1 MKRIASLFLAA
12 AMALSLAACSGSG
25 SSSSSAAASAPAS
38 EPASA
43 SASGSTAAAEGEGLD
58 IVLVSTAAGVDD
70 GSFIQNTWEGVQAF
84 VESRGGIDTT
94 NNVEDP
100 SGDPAQ
106 ALQAVADV
114 MADYDVIVTPG
125 FQFAAIGTLAAENP
139 DKYFIL
145 IDSAATDE
153 NGETVDLPNVA
164 GLMFAEQEGGFFAG
178 LAAAMTTQTGKV
190 ASVHGIAYESNVNYQ
205 YGFESGVNYANAHY
219 GTTAEVVEIPAYA
232 GTDIQG
238 TDVGGNYVGSFGDV
252 ATAKTIADALIG
264 EGVDVLFAAAGDSG
278 NGVLTSVKEHA
289 ADGVWFIGC
298 DADQYDDGENG
309 DSNVVLTSSLK
320 CMDVAVARELNKIV
334 DGTFEGG
341 TQLLK
346 ADTDSTG
353 FVSEEGRQ
361 QLSEEALAAMEECL
375 ALVKD
380 GTIVPAANFNGY
392 TPDDFPGL
400 A

>member
-1 MKRIASLFLAA
+1 M
-12 AMALSLAACSGSG
+12 
-25 SSSSSAAASAPAS
+25 
-38 EPASA
+38 
-43 SASGSTAAAEGEGLD
+43 
-58 IVLVSTAAGVDD
+58 
-70 GSFIQNTWEGVQAF
+70 
-84 VESRGGIDTT
+84 
-94 NNVEDP
+94 EDP

-153 NGETVDLPNVA
+153 NGETVDLPNVT

-238 TDVGGNYVGSFGDV
+238 TDVGGQLRGQLGDV

-264 EGVDVLFAAAGDSG
+264 EGVDVLFAAAGDSRQRR
-278 NGVLTSVKEHA
+278 
-289 ADGVWFIGC
+289 ADLRQGACGRRR
-298 DADQYDDGENG
+298 
-309 DSNVVLTSSLK
+309 VVHRLRRRP
-320 CMDVAVARELNKIV
+320 V
-334 DGTFEGG
+334 
-341 TQLLK
+341 
-346 ADTDSTG
+346 
-353 FVSEEGRQ
+353 
-361 QLSEEALAAMEECL
+361 
-375 ALVKD
+375 
-380 GTIVPAANFNGY
+380 
-392 TPDDFPGL
+392 
-400 A
+400 

>member
-1 MKRIASLFLAA
+1 MKKFASLFVAC
-12 AMALSLAACSGSG
+12 AMLLGLVGCSGG
-25 SSSSSAAASAPAS
+25 AASSSSAASPAPS
-38 EPASA
+38 ESA
-43 SASGSTAAAEGEGLD
+43 SAGTADSTSAADSTSGEGLK
-58 IVLVSTAAGVDD
+58 ILLASTAAGVDD
-70 GSFIQNTWEGVQAF
+70 GSFIQNSYEGVLGF
-84 VESRGGIDTT
+84 IESRGGIDTVNDIMEPT
-94 NNVEDP
+94 
-100 SGDPAQ
+100 GDSTA

-114 MADYDVIVTPG
+114 VADYDVIVTPG
-125 FQFAAIGTLAAENP
+125 FQFAGIGTLAAENP
-139 DKYFIL
+139 DKHFIL

-153 NGETVDLPNVA
+153 NGEAVDLPNIT
-164 GLMFAEQEGGFFAG
+164 GLVFAEQEGGFFAG

-219 GTTAEVVEIPAYA
+219 GTSVQVVEIPAYA
-232 GTDIQG
+232 GTDITG
-238 TDVGGNYVGSFGDV
+238 ADVGGNYVGSFGDE
-252 ATAKTIADALIG
+252 ATAKVIAQALIDQG
-264 EGVDVLFAAAGDSG
+264 CDILFAAAGDSG
-278 NGVLTSVKEHA
+278 NGVLTAVKE
-289 ADGVWFIGC
+289 ADGVYFIGC
-298 DADQYDDGENG
+298 DADQYDDGANG

-341 TQLLK
+341 TQMLK

-361 QLSEEALAAMEECL
+361 QLSEEALASMEECME
-375 ALVKD
+375 LVKD

-400 A
+400 K

>member
-1 MKRIASLFLAA
+1 MKKFASLFVAA
-12 AMALSLAACSGSG
+12 AMLLSLAACGGSA
-25 SSSSSAAASAPAS
+25 SSSSAAASTPAS
-38 EPASA
+38 EAGSVSQA
-43 SASGSTAAAEGEGLD
+43 ASGSETSTGEEGLN

-70 GSFIQNTWEGVQAF
+70 GSFIQNTYEGVLNFIEA
-84 VESRGGIDTT
+84 RGNIDTVT
-94 NNVEDP
+94 DIMEP
-100 SGDPAQ
+100 TGDSTA

-114 MADYDVIVTPG
+114 VADYDVIVTPG
-125 FQFAAIGTLAAENP
+125 FQFAGIGTLAEENP
-139 DKYFIL
+139 DKHFIL
-145 IDSAATDE
+145 IDSAATDAE
-153 NGETVDLPNVA
+153 GNAVDLPNVT

-219 GTTAEVVEIPAYA
+219 GTSAEVVEIPAYA
-232 GTDIQG
+232 GTDIQNN
-238 TDVGGNYVGSFGDV
+238 DVGGNYVGSFGDV
-252 ATAKTIADALIG
+252 ATAQVIARALID
-264 EGVDVLFAAAGDSG
+264 EGCDVLFAAAGDSG
-278 NGVLTSVKEHA
+278 NGVLSAVKEA
-289 ADGVWFIGC
+289 EGVWFIGC
-298 DADQYDDGENG
+298 DADQYDDGVNG

-320 CMDVAVARELNKIV
+320 CMDVAVERELNKIV

-353 FVSEEGRQ
+353 FVSAEGRQ
-361 QLSEEALAAMEECL
+361 QLSDEALAAMEECL
-375 ALVKD
+375 ALVQD

-392 TPDDFPGL
+392 TPVDFPGL